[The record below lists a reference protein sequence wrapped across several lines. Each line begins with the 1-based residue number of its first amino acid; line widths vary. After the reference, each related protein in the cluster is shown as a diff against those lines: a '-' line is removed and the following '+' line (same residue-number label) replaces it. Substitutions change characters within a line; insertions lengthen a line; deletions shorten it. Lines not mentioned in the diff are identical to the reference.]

1 MTVMLPRRRREE
13 EVMLLI
19 GGHRREE
26 RATRDTARATQMA
39 RINRAE
45 DELMVLM
52 VLSRR
57 RC

>member
-26 RATRDTARATQMA
+26 RATRDTARATQMV

-45 DELMVLM
+45 DELMV
-52 VLSRR
+52 VR
-57 RC
+57 